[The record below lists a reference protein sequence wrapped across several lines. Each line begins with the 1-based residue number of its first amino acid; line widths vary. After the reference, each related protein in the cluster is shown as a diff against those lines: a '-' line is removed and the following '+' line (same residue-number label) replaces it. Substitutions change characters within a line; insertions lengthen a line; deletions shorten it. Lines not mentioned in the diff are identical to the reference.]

1 MTYNQI
7 KNLFIPP
14 AKRTAQAVHKWV
26 QKMPDLSL
34 IGFVLHISWALLT
47 YDLTKIFALY
57 ALQLMTYSLLL
68 AALLVLLSAY
78 NVYTHREALAK
89 QMVVL
94 LAAL

>member
-26 QKMPDLSL
+26 QKMPDLPL
-34 IGFVLHISWALLT
+34 IGIVLHVGWAALT
-47 YDLTKIFALY
+47 YDLTKIFAIY
-57 ALQLMTYSLLL
+57 AVQLMTYSLLL

-78 NVYTHREALAK
+78 HIYTQREALAK
-89 QMVVL
+89 SMVVL